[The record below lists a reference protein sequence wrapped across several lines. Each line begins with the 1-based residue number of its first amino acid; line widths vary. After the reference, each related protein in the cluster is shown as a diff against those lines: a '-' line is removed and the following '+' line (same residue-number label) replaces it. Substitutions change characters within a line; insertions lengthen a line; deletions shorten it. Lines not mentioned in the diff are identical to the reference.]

1 VDRLVAEFHARG
13 GQVTHCAPGNDT
25 KADGEQ
31 AGHGVSRPSAAG
43 DRNPANAE

>member
-13 GQVTHCAPGNDT
+13 GQVTHCAPGNDS

-31 AGHGVSRPSAAG
+31 AGRGVGRPSTAG
-43 DRNPANAE
+43 SRNPANEE